1 MRIAEKMGVSPS
13 STEGIKPI
21 MGQGMAHRDRERQDG
36 RTRAGRG
43 SVAVGHCWNYCKA
56 SLLVMAQ

>member
-1 MRIAEKMGVSPS
+1 MGVSPS

-21 MGQGMAHRDRERQDG
+21 MGQGIAHRDRERQDG

-43 SVAVGHCWNYCKA
+43 GVAVVVAGTIA
-56 SLLVMAQ
+56 RPLS